1 MSVKTYTQAVNEA
14 IREEMR
20 RDAGVVIFGE
30 DVAKHGGIFQATKG
44 LLEEFGGD
52 RVKDAPI
59 AEQAIVGTAIGAA
72 ATGLRPIA
80 EVMYGDFLLVAF
92 HEVYHMAAK
101 WRFMHGD
108 EFRIPMVIRAA
119 QGSSFGAACEHS
131 NCVEPLFTHSPGL
144 TIISPTNAYDVK
156 GLLKSAIRSN
166 NPVLFLE
173 HKQFYKTKMEVPDE
187 EYTLPI
193 GVAQTRREGRD
204 CTVVA
209 IGLMVG
215 RALEA
220 ADILAKEGVEV
231 EVIDPRTIAP
241 MDYDAIYKSVAK
253 THRLVVAEES
263 NLTNGLGAEI
273 SARVMENAFFELD
286 APVGR
291 VASLDVPVPY
301 NVELEKQ
308 VVPSVEKIAEAVR
321 SAVGVRV

>member
-1 MSVKTYTQAVNEA
+1 MAVKTYTQAVNEA

-20 RDAGVVIFGE
+20 RDKNVVIFGE

-52 RVKDAPI
+52 RVKDTPI
-59 AEQAIVGTAIGAA
+59 AEAAIVGTAVGAA

-80 EVMYGDFLLVAF
+80 EIMYGDFILVAY
-92 HEVYHMAAK
+92 HELFHMAAK

-108 EFRIPMVIRAA
+108 EFKIPMVVRSA
-119 QGSSFGAACEHS
+119 QGSSYGAACEHS
-131 NCVEPLFTHSPGL
+131 NCVEPLFIHSPGL
-144 TIISPTNAYDVK
+144 TIISPSNAYDVK

-173 HKQFYKTKMEVPDE
+173 HKQLYKTKMEVPDE
-187 EYTLPI
+187 GYVLPI
-193 GVAQTRREGRD
+193 GVADVKRAGSD

-209 IGLMVG
+209 MGLMVS
-215 RALEA
+215 RSLEA
-220 ADILAKEGVEV
+220 ADILAKEGIEV

-241 MDYDAIYKSVAK
+241 MDYNAIYSSVAK
-253 THRLVVAEES
+253 THRLVVVEES
-263 NLTNGLGAEI
+263 NLTGGLGAEI

-291 VASLDVPVPY
+291 VASLDVPIPY
-301 NVELEKQ
+301 NVELEIQ
-308 VVPSVEKIAEAVR
+308 VVPSVEKIVAAVK
-321 SAVGVRV
+321 AACNK

>member
-1 MSVKTYTQAVNEA
+1 MSLKTYTQAVNEA

-20 RDAGVVIFGE
+20 RDNSVVIFGE

-44 LLEEFGGD
+44 LLEEFGDG

-59 AEQAIVGTAIGAA
+59 AETAIVGAAIGAA

-80 EVMYGDFLLVAF
+80 EVMYGDFLLVAY
-92 HEVYHMAAK
+92 HEVYHMMAK

-108 EFRIPMVIRAA
+108 EFKIPMVIRSA
-119 QGSSFGAACEHS
+119 QGSSYGAACEHS
-131 NCVEPLFTHSPGL
+131 NCVEPLFIHSPGL
-144 TIISPTNAYDVK
+144 TIISPSNAYDVK

-173 HKQFYKTKMEVPDE
+173 HKQLYKTKMEVPDE
-187 EYTLPI
+187 DYVLPI
-193 GVAQTRREGRD
+193 GVADIKRQGTD

-209 IGLMVG
+209 MGLMVS
-215 RALEA
+215 RSLEA
-220 ADILAKEGVEV
+220 AEILAKEGIQV

-241 MDYDAIYKSVAK
+241 MDFQAIYASVTK
-253 THRLVVAEES
+253 THRLVVVEES
-263 NLTNGLGAEI
+263 NLTGGLGAEI

-301 NVELEKQ
+301 NVELELQ
-308 VVPSVEKIAEAVR
+308 VVPSVDKIVSAVR
-321 SAVGVRV
+321 TACNK

>member
-1 MSVKTYTQAVNEA
+1 MAVKTYTQAVNEA

-20 RDAGVVIFGE
+20 RDKNVVIFGE

-52 RVKDAPI
+52 RVKDTPI
-59 AEQAIVGTAIGAA
+59 AEAAIVGTAVGAA

-80 EVMYGDFLLVAF
+80 EIMYGDFILVAY
-92 HEVYHMAAK
+92 HELFHMAAK

-108 EFRIPMVIRAA
+108 EFKIPMVVRSA
-119 QGSSFGAACEHS
+119 QGSSYGAACEHS
-131 NCVEPLFTHSPGL
+131 NCVEPLFIHSPGL
-144 TIISPTNAYDVK
+144 TIISPSNAYDVK

-173 HKQFYKTKMEVPDE
+173 HKQLYKTKMEVPDE
-187 EYTLPI
+187 EYVLPI
-193 GVAQTRREGRD
+193 GVADVKRAGSD

-209 IGLMVG
+209 MGLMVS
-215 RALEA
+215 RSLEA
-220 ADILAKEGVEV
+220 ADILAKEGIEV

-241 MDYDAIYKSVAK
+241 MDYNAIYSSVAK
-253 THRLVVAEES
+253 THRLVVVEES
-263 NLTNGLGAEI
+263 NLTGGLGAEI

-291 VASLDVPVPY
+291 VASLDVPIPY
-301 NVELEKQ
+301 NVELEIQ
-308 VVPSVEKIAEAVR
+308 VVPSVEKIVAAVK
-321 SAVGVRV
+321 AACNK

>member
-1 MSVKTYTQAVNEA
+1 MAVKTYTQAVNEA

-20 RDAGVVIFGE
+20 LDKNVVIFGE

-52 RVKDAPI
+52 RVKDTPI
-59 AEQAIVGTAIGAA
+59 AEAAIVGTAIGAA

-80 EVMYGDFLLVAF
+80 EIMYGDFLLVAY
-92 HEVYHMAAK
+92 HEVFHMMAK

-108 EFRIPMVIRAA
+108 EFKIPMVLRAA
-119 QGSSFGAACEHS
+119 QGSAYGAACEHS
-131 NCVEPLFTHSPGL
+131 NCVEPLFIHSPGL
-144 TIISPTNAYDVK
+144 TIISPSNVYDVK

-173 HKQFYKTKMEVPDE
+173 HKQLYKTKMDIPDE

-193 GVAQTRREGRD
+193 GVADVKREGKD

-209 IGLMVG
+209 VGLMVS
-215 RALEA
+215 RSLEA
-220 ADILAKEGVEV
+220 AEILAKEGIEV

-241 MDYDAIYKSVAK
+241 MDYNTIYNSVAK

-263 NLTNGLGAEI
+263 NLTGGLGAEI

-291 VASLDVPVPY
+291 VAGLDVPIPY
-301 NVELEKQ
+301 NVELEVQ
-308 VVPSVEKIAEAVR
+308 VVPSVEKIVAAVK
-321 SAVGVRV
+321 AACNK

>member
-1 MSVKTYTQAVNEA
+1 MAMKTYAQAVNDA
-14 IREEMR
+14 LREEMR
-20 RDAGVVIFGE
+20 QDKNIVLFGE

-44 LLEEFGGD
+44 LQEEFGGD

-59 AEQAIVGTAIGAA
+59 AETAIVGAAIGAA
-72 ATGLRPIA
+72 ATGLRPVA
-80 EVMYGDFLLVAF
+80 EIMYGDFLLVAY
-92 HEVYHMAAK
+92 HEIYHMMAK
-101 WRFMHGD
+101 WRFMHGE
-108 EFRIPMVIRAA
+108 EFKIPMVIRSA

-131 NCVEPLFTHSPGL
+131 NCVEPLFIHSPGL
-144 TIISPTNAYDVK
+144 TIISPSNVYDVK

-173 HKQFYKTKMEVPDE
+173 HKQLYKSKMEIPDE

-193 GVAQTRREGRD
+193 GVADVKRQGSD

-215 RALEA
+215 RSLEA
-220 ADILAKEGVEV
+220 AEILAKEGIEL

-241 MDYDAIYKSVAK
+241 MDYQAIYDSVAK

-263 NLTNGLGAEI
+263 NLTGGLGAEI

-291 VASLDVPVPY
+291 VAALDVPIPY
-301 NVELEKQ
+301 NVELEIQ
-308 VVPSVEKIAEAVR
+308 VVPSVEKIVAAVKT
-321 SAVGVRV
+321 ACNK

>member
-1 MSVKTYTQAVNEA
+1 MAVKTYAQAVNEA

-20 RDAGVVIFGE
+20 RDQSVVLFGE

-44 LLEEFGGD
+44 LLEEFGGA

-80 EVMYGDFLLVAF
+80 EIMYGDFLLVAY
-92 HEVYHMAAK
+92 HEVFHMAAK
-101 WRFMHGD
+101 WRFMHGE
-108 EFRIPMVIRAA
+108 EFKIPMVIRSA
-119 QGSSFGAACEHS
+119 QGSAYGAACEHS

-144 TIISPTNAYDVK
+144 TIISPSNVYDVK

-173 HKQFYKTKMEVPDE
+173 HKQLYKTKMDIPEE
-187 EYTLPI
+187 EYLLPI
-193 GVAQTRREGRD
+193 GKADVKRAGSD

-209 IGLMVG
+209 VGLMVS

-220 ADILAKEGVEV
+220 AEILAKEGIEV

-241 MDYDAIYKSVAK
+241 MDYQAIYDSVAK
-253 THRLVVAEES
+253 THRLVVVEES

-291 VASLDVPVPY
+291 VAGLDVPIPY
-301 NVELEKQ
+301 NVELELQ
-308 VVPSVEKIAEAVR
+308 VVPSVEKIVAAVKT
-321 SAVGVRV
+321 ACNK

>member
-1 MSVKTYTQAVNEA
+1 MAVKTYTQAVNEA

-20 RDAGVVIFGE
+20 RDKNVVIFGE

-52 RVKDAPI
+52 RVKDTPI
-59 AEQAIVGTAIGAA
+59 AEAAIVGAAVGAA

-80 EVMYGDFLLVAF
+80 EIMYGDFILVAY
-92 HEVYHMAAK
+92 HELFHMAAK

-108 EFRIPMVIRAA
+108 EFKIPMVVRSA
-119 QGSSFGAACEHS
+119 QGSSYGAACEHS
-131 NCVEPLFTHSPGL
+131 NCVEPLFIHSPGL
-144 TIISPTNAYDVK
+144 TIISPSNAYDVK

-173 HKQFYKTKMEVPDE
+173 HKQLYKTKMEVPDE
-187 EYTLPI
+187 EYVLPI
-193 GVAQTRREGRD
+193 GVADVKRAGSD

-209 IGLMVG
+209 MGLMVS
-215 RALEA
+215 RSLEA
-220 ADILAKEGVEV
+220 ADILAKEGIEV

-241 MDYDAIYKSVAK
+241 MDYNAIYSSVAK
-253 THRLVVAEES
+253 THRLVVVEES
-263 NLTNGLGAEI
+263 NLTGGLGAEI

-291 VASLDVPVPY
+291 VASLDVPIPY
-301 NVELEKQ
+301 NVELEIQ
-308 VVPSVEKIAEAVR
+308 VVPSVEKIVAAVK
-321 SAVGVRV
+321 AACNK